1 MNSFEDNMKEL
12 EAIVNSLESGKASL
26 DECVSLFENGVKLTD
41 ECVKMLNDAEQK
53 IKILVEDKNG
63 NVTEEDFEEKSEQ

>member
-12 EAIVNSLESGKASL
+12 ETIVNSLESGKASL
-26 DECVSLFENGVKLTD
+26 DECVTLFENGVKLKD

-53 IKILVEDKNG
+53 IKILVENQNG
-63 NVTEEDFEEKSEQ
+63 EVVEEDFEEKSER